1 MISILDLNLGNIKSL
16 ENCLNYMGVKFK
28 KINSKKDID
37 SAKKIIIPGVGSF
50 DFAMT
55 FLKKKN
61 YISSLRKFALIKKR
75 PIILTHTINLLNQ
88 MMEFILKKRS
98 TDTFTLEDYEQQS
111 KNLDE
116 LESLLD

>member
-1 MISILDLNLGNIKSL
+1 MKEKTEAEIREALTNKYQSLLDRI
-16 ENCLNYMGVKFK
+16 
-28 KINSKKDID
+28 
-37 SAKKIIIPGVGSF
+37 
-50 DFAMT
+50 
-55 FLKKKN
+55 
-61 YISSLRKFALIKKR
+61 ALIKKR